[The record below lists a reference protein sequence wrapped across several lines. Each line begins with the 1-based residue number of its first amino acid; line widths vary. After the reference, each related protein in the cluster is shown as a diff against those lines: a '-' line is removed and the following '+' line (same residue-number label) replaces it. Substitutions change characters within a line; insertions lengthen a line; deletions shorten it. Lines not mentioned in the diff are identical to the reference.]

1 MHFRVTLL
9 REVETGQEVSF
20 GCHRFGIDV
29 PVRGTGEGMIESI
42 VRAVAWFVIR
52 NATSI
57 PIMQGA
63 VRNGAAVPIFSMRR
77 TINAVYRAWKENVAV
92 IFVVCWPQVALIA
105 AVVVISDWAPTQ
117 FRAAIL

>member
-1 MHFRVTLL
+1 
-9 REVETGQEVSF
+9 
-20 GCHRFGIDV
+20 
-29 PVRGTGEGMIESI
+29 MIESI
-42 VRAVAWFVIR
+42 VRAVALFVIG

-63 VRNGAAVPIFSMRR
+63 VRNGAAVPIFSKCR
-77 TINAVYRAWKENVAV
+77 TINAVCRAWKENVAV
-92 IFVVCWPQVALIA
+92 IFVVCRPQVALIA